1 MRKILLVVGI
11 VYLIL
16 SIVYFGFLVRSVWN
30 PLSAGVVLGYLLALC
45 VGAFWGIVLIVLS
58 HIPLFRK

>member
-1 MRKILLVVGI
+1 MKKILTIVGAI
-11 VYLIL
+11 YLML
-16 SIVYFGFLVRSVWN
+16 SIVYFGFLVKSVWN
-30 PLSAGVVLGYLLALC
+30 PLSAGVLLGYLLALC